1 MRVVV
6 LLASTI
12 MVARPVRAETVPVGA
27 LLSSSSQ
34 LTAWM
39 SGRNAEV
46 RAAGERAVQ
55 AGEEAGQSRVLPNPT
70 LGIEVGALTVGETN
84 PPGLGFNDTSHFSF
98 GLTVLV
104 ELGKRGPRIRGAE
117 LRARAAG
124 QEARAALVDRVSD
137 ARAALGK
144 AAWLVVRQ
152 RTLEQNLQSG
162 RELVALETRRRDAG
176 DISDAELGRIVL
188 DADALALD
196 VEHNRT
202 ELGTALAEC
211 RAVLEATCATDD
223 VDDQT
228 LARAGTLPAVPDTA
242 AALSARPDLRALD
255 LERQAAGEDATL
267 ARRRLIPDP
276 TLGVTFTHDNLT
288 IAGNQPNLFTFNVS
302 FPLPFLDTGKHDAA
316 KAEARGRELRE
327 QARGATLEATAAIDG
342 LGERSR
348 WLVTAIDRLQ
358 EDSIPRSLAVVAAT
372 RKAYDT
378 GHVSL
383 SDLMLVERSHRDLVV
398 KRLDLEFE
406 LFSTRSELRR
416 ALGTD
421 LQKEPQ

>member
-1 MRVVV
+1 MRFILILAATTVV
-6 LLASTI
+6 T
-12 MVARPVRAETVPVGA
+12 RPLRAETVAVGA

-55 AGEEAGQSRVLPNPT
+55 AGAEAAQSRVLPNPT
-70 LGIEVGALTVGETN
+70 LGIEVGSLTVGDTN
-84 PPGLGFNDTSHFSF
+84 PPGLGFADTSHFSF
-98 GLTVLV
+98 GLTELV
-104 ELGKRGPRIRGAE
+104 EIGKRGPRIRSAE

-124 QEARAALVDRVSD
+124 QQARAALVDRVSD
-137 ARAALGK
+137 ARVALGRT
-144 AAWLVVRQ
+144 AWLVVRQ
-152 RTLEQNLQSG
+152 RALEQNLEST
-162 RELVALETRRRDAG
+162 RELVALDTRRRDAG
-176 DISDAELGRIVL
+176 DISDAELGRIIL
-188 DADALALD
+188 DADALGLEA
-196 VEHNRT
+196 EHNRT

-228 LARAGTLPAVPDTA
+228 LARAGALPAVPDTA
-242 AALSARPDLRALD
+242 AALTARPDLRALD
-255 LERQAAGEDATL
+255 LERQAAGEDAAL

-302 FPLPFLDTGKHDAA
+302 FPLPFLDTGTHDAA

-348 WLVTAIDRLQ
+348 WLASAIDHLQ
-358 EDSIPRSLAVVAAT
+358 QESIPRSLTLVVAT
-372 RKAYDT
+372 RRAYDT

-383 SDLMLVERSHRDLVV
+383 SDLILVERSHRELVI
-398 KRLDLEFE
+398 KSLDLEFE
-406 LFSTRSELRR
+406 LFTTRSELRR
-416 ALGTD
+416 ALGLD
-421 LQKEPQ
+421 LEKEPQ